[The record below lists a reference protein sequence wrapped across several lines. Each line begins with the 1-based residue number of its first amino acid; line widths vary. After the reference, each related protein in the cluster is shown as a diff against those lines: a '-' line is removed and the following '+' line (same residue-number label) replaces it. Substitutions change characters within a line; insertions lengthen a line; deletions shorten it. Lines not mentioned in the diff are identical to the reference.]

1 MTIMLVRSLL
11 RFLVDERVLDFPKFC
26 FGKIRIGISVSSF
39 PIFDSEKNFLT
50 SLRKF
55 MNEFQLFYMQ
65 GTKQKCLFFWSVVVI
80 L

>member
-39 PIFDSEKNFLT
+39 PIFDSEIKFLT
-50 SLRKF
+50 SLR
-55 MNEFQLFYMQ
+55 
-65 GTKQKCLFFWSVVVI
+65 
-80 L
+80 